1 MTLPTRV
8 LLWSLALAAWAG
20 CLPRAAAAVISTG
33 NIYQVLDV
41 AGADRGSTIDY
52 WHFDVLSAGQIE
64 IDTLSW
70 EQDGEDRFDNDDDS
84 VEPVDVNGDG
94 EIAYLDAHIHLFADD
109 GSLDLADLLASNDD
123 SSFTYVD
130 GSIYSYDSFMS
141 LPLAPGSYVLAI
153 GAYDFT
159 PLEAIAGNNPGT
171 FYPVTS
177 NEFGFYTE
185 IDHGDYQ
192 ITWTGDLQLT
202 GTRLGVPEPASF
214 LIAGLGSLALLAR
227 RRRR

>member
-1 MTLPTRV
+1 MTLLTRV
-8 LLWSLALAAWAG
+8 FLLGLALAAWSV
-20 CLPRAAAAVISTG
+20 CLPGATAAIVTTG

-52 WHFDVLSAGQIE
+52 WYFDVLSGGQIE

-70 EQDGEDRFDNDDDS
+70 EQDGEDRFDNDNDF

-94 EIAYLDAHIHLFADD
+94 EIAYLDPHIHLFADD

-123 SSFTYVD
+123 SSFTYFD
-130 GSIYSYDSFMS
+130 GSIYAFDSFMS

-153 GAYDFT
+153 GAFDFT
-159 PLEAIAGNNPGT
+159 PLEAIVGNNPGT

-177 NEFGFYTE
+177 NEFGLYTE

-227 RRRR
+227 RRR